1 MAKISPVQIGES
13 MRYFIG
19 IFLNALLTLL
29 SFMVSKK
36 EKQILIGSRYGAKFY
51 GNPKYF
57 FLYLCDKKNNDYQVL
72 WITASK
78 KIYSELHEKKLPVVF
93 LYSLK
98 GFISILRSNY
108 LVFDHNPLGVSYFPI
123 LPGHFTKIE
132 TLHGTGIKKDWRL
145 VNGKSPMLMKLARK
159 LVSKERK
166 TYHTVVFC
174 SDTWKERNAQTFA
187 KNKIKILG
195 YPRNDVFFDQSI
207 IYENYYKKLKLDAY
221 EKVILYCPTFR
232 EYLSSKIPFS
242 ENFLELLNAY
252 LKNKNY
258 ILLEKRHVQDKRIEI
273 GPNLSNIVDVT
284 DKIEDIQDLL
294 VNTDIL
300 ITDYSTIFVDF
311 CLTGRPIIF
320 YPYDFEEYDKITN
333 LNLDYFKDLPGPFAR
348 NEDELISC
356 IKNIENIT
364 SEKGYQEKYQ
374 RLKNINHFFQD
385 GKSSERLYDYLTKSS

>member
-1 MAKISPVQIGES
+1 V
-13 MRYFIG
+13 F
-19 IFLNALLTLL
+19 
-29 SFMVSKK
+29 
-36 EKQILIGSRYGAKFY
+36 
-51 GNPKYF
+51 
-57 FLYLCDKKNNDYQVL
+57 

-78 KIYSELHEKKLPVVF
+78 KIYSELREKELPVVF

-108 LVFDHNPLGVSYFPI
+108 LVFDHNPHGVSYGPL
-123 LPGHFTKIE
+123 LPGRFTKIE
-132 TLHGTGIKKDWRL
+132 TCHGTGIKKDWRL
-145 VNGKSPMLMKLARK
+145 INEKTPMLMKLKIK
-159 LVSKERK
+159 LVAKERK

-174 SDTWKERNAQTFA
+174 SDTWKERNAQIFA

-207 IYENYYKKLKLDAY
+207 IYENYYKKLRLDAY
-221 EKVILYCPTFR
+221 EKVILYCPTYR
-232 EYLSSKIPFS
+232 EYISLKIPFS
-242 ENFLELLNAY
+242 KNFLELLNAY

-258 ILLEKRHVQDKRIEI
+258 ILLVKRHIRDKRIKI
-273 GPNLSNIVDVT
+273 SHNLSNIADVT

-300 ITDYSTIFVDF
+300 ITDYSTIHADF

-333 LNLDYFKDLPGPFAR
+333 LNLDYFNDLPGPFAR
-348 NEDELISC
+348 NEDELMSC

-364 SEKGYQEKYQ
+364 SEKDYQEKYQ

-385 GKSSERLYDYLTKSS
+385 GKSSERLYNCLTKSS